1 MILALDTATRQAG
14 LAIYDGDMLRAETIW
29 RTTDRHHTEWL
40 VPAIEMAFRQAGI
53 TAKALTAIAVTIG
66 PGSYTG
72 LRVALSVAKG
82 LVAAL
87 QIPLVGVNTLDVL
100 AHPFMHHEG
109 ERICAAVPL
118 GRGRFA
124 YHFYSAFAEFIQEHY
139 VAPSIPKIGTL
150 QAMATEIQARYPQSH
165 IKMVG
170 EFTREEQFNFD
181 GDQTYHIEFVPS
193 VLALRR
199 PGVLALLAAHRLQ
212 NGESDDPHTL
222 EPIYLQPDAQKGT

>member
-14 LAIYDGDMLRAETIW
+14 LAIYDGESVRAETIW

-40 VPAIEMAFRQAGI
+40 VPAIEIAFKQAGI
-53 TAKALTAIAVTIG
+53 TVKELTAVAVTKG

-87 QIPLVGVNTLDVL
+87 GIPLIGVNTLDVL
-100 AHPFMHHEG
+100 AQPFMHNEG
-109 ERICAAVPL
+109 QRICAAVPL

-124 YHFYSAFAEFIQEHY
+124 YHFYWALPEFTEEHFFA
-139 VAPSIPKIGTL
+139 PPTPKIGTL
-150 QAMATEIQARYPQSH
+150 QAIAAEIQDHYSESH

-193 VLALRR
+193 VLAMRR
-199 PGVLALLAAHRLQ
+199 PSVVALLAAHRLQ
-212 NGESDDPHTL
+212 NGERDDPHTL
-222 EPIYLQPDAQKGT
+222 EPIYLQPHA